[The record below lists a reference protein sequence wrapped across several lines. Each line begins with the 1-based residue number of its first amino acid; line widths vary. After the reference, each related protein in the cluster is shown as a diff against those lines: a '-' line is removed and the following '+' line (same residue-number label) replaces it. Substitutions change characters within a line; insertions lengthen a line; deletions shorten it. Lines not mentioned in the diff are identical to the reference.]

1 MPLELI
7 RCPHCNLMMGKLKI
21 NKIPA
26 EYLLAGTNA
35 QIVVISSVVYS
46 CSLPACG
53 KVISI
58 QADPIQQ
65 RNDTATAVA
74 MTLRGGY

>member
-1 MPLELI
+1 MSLELI
-7 RCPHCNLMMGKLKI
+7 RCPHCNLMMSKLKI

-26 EYLLAGTNA
+26 VYLPAGTNTP
-35 QIVVISSVVYS
+35 IMISSVVYS
-46 CSLPACG
+46 CSVPACG

-65 RNDTATAVA
+65 KNDIANAVA
-74 MTLRGGY
+74 MKLRSGY